1 MRIRNTIWLI
11 VFIGLGCLLSGCGDT
26 EPNTVSDY
34 FEEGYGYYY
43 NGKYKQAITAF
54 QKVVEIDPSYVRA
67 HFFMAVV
74 YREQGRLEDAITK
87 LKQTTEI
94 AGPEPVIAAERAPF
108 AMTLLQILRASSSS
122 VAAATAIPFA
132 DIAWKTEPFDRE
144 LNERSKIVN

>member
-1 MRIRNTIWLI
+1 MKVLKIVWLVI
-11 VFIGLGCLLSGCGDT
+11 FIGLGCLLSGCGDT

-67 HFFMAVV
+67 HFFMGVV

-87 LKQTTEI
+87 LKQTIEI
-94 AGPEPVIAAERAPF
+94 DPKDLTREEAYTVEEAYIALGQIYRQQGKLEDVIASYQKVVE
-108 AMTLLQILRASSSS
+108 I
-122 VAAATAIPFA
+122 
-132 DIAWKTEPFDRE
+132 D
-144 LNERSKIVN
+144 LNVTT